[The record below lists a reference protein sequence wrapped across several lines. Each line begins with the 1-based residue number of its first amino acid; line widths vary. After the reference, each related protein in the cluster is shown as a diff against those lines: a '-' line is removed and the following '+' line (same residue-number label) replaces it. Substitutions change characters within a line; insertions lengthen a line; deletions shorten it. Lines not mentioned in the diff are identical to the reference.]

1 MELLCSRCG
10 VGPVILHLKQDTERC
25 QCCWSTDHFCVV
37 MSWSLLFCD
46 SVTGIE
52 HKTQVHIFYLS
63 SSLVW
68 LIMYPILIPASLSWV
83 LPRRIYVYITK
94 TNYFVIT
101 LYFLK
106 QISML
111 SQFDSRMPAFS
122 GPLRMCNGG
131 LLYLILDPN
140 SKH

>member
-1 MELLCSRCG
+1 MELSCSRCG
-10 VGPVILHLKQDTERC
+10 VGSVTTFKTRYRVVPVLLGHRSPLWGNELIFD
-25 QCCWSTDHFCVV
+25 FCN
-37 MSWSLLFCD
+37 

-52 HKTQVHIFYLS
+52 HKTQVHIFDLN

-68 LIMYPILIPASLSWV
+68 LIMYLILIPASLSWV
-83 LPRRIYVYITK
+83 LPRRIYVYVTK

-111 SQFDSRMPAFS
+111 SQFDSRIPAFS

-131 LLYLILDPN
+131 LL
-140 SKH
+140 